1 MIEREDLELRPVR
14 TSDRQAVAGLAA
26 PGERIPFDEWA
37 ESPGGLFWAGELLGR
52 VVGVART
59 SLVAPAI
66 FHVDG
71 LLVDR
76 EQRRQGIG
84 AALLT
89 NVVDLL
95 RAQGGRGLRAEA
107 LDPATRGL
115 AVRCGFRIV
124 AQAFPW
130 RASRVE
136 GGEPAR
142 LATERDLPV
151 LVQLAAGRLLA
162 PGEGRDLDQ
171 GTLRERVEA
180 GAVRVAPGGRAYAVV
195 VAEEPRLVVAALAGR
210 SVLWPQLVEELRFEA
225 DLHDLAGVDVWLAAS
240 EEGGGQVLEGAGYH
254 RDDATRLDALEL
266 DL

>member
-1 MIEREDLELRPVR
+1 MIEPEDLELRPVR
-14 TSDRQAVAGLAA
+14 MSDRQAVAGLAG
-26 PGERIPFDEWA
+26 PGEDIPFEEWA
-37 ESPGGLFWAGELLGR
+37 QSPGGLFWAGELLGR
-52 VVGVART
+52 VVVVVRT
-59 SLVAPAI
+59 SLIAPAT

-84 AALLT
+84 AAFLAG
-89 NVVDLL
+89 VVDLL
-95 RAQGGRGLRAEA
+95 REQGARHLRAEA
-107 LDPATRGL
+107 LDEATRGL
-115 AVRCGFRIV
+115 AARGGFRTV
-124 AQAFPW
+124 AEAFPW

-151 LVQLAAGRLLA
+151 LAQLARGRLLA
-162 PGEGRDLDQ
+162 PGEARDLDQ
-171 GTLRERVEA
+171 STLRERLEA
-180 GAVRVAPGGRAYAVV
+180 GAVRLAPGGRAYAVV

-210 SVLWPQLVEELRFEA
+210 SVLWPQLMQELRFEA
-225 DLHDLAGVDVWLAAS
+225 DLHDLPGVDVWLAS
-240 EEGGGQVLEGAGYH
+240 SDEGGQVLESAGYD